1 MSDTLQSIKSDILQ
15 EFNAILDKNNI
26 TTSEQVNPT
35 ASKEDNIVNTNSEED
50 GGMAIPSEEGRN
62 SDSAPYIMNI
72 LPNLSELAH
81 RRLGRSL
88 KTTIKIIEEKECK
101 KQLE

>member
-1 MSDTLQSIKSDILQ
+1 MQ

-26 TTSEQVNPT
+26 TASKEVNLN

-50 GGMAIPSEEGRN
+50 DGMAIPSEEGRN

-72 LPNLSELAH
+72 FPNLNELAH
-81 RRLGRSL
+81 RRSGRSL

-101 KQLE
+101 KIRVS